1 MQLNVKAFTLT
12 FGVLWGGV
20 GLFFLTWWIILLE
33 GASGDPTFIGRF
45 YIGYNIS
52 PSASIIGF
60 LWGCANGCICGLAFG
75 GFYNFISRK
84 ISPYER
90 IKI

>member
-1 MQLNVKAFTLT
+1 MQLNVRAFTLT
-12 FGVLWGGV
+12 FGVLWGA

-52 PSASIIGF
+52 PSGSIVGC
-60 LWGCANGCICGLAFG
+60 LWGSADGGICGLAFG
-75 GFYNFISRK
+75 GLYNFITRK
-84 ISPYER
+84 FSTHER
-90 IKI
+90 IKT

>member
-12 FGVLWGGV
+12 FGILWGAA
-20 GLFFLTWWIILLE
+20 LFFLTWWMILLE

>member
-12 FGVLWGGV
+12 FGVLWGA
-20 GLFFLTWWIILLE
+20 GLFFLTWWIMLLE

-52 PSASIIGF
+52 PSGSIAGF
-60 LWGCANGCICGLAFG
+60 LWGCADGGVCGLAFG
-75 GFYNFISRK
+75 GLYNFITRK
-84 ISPYER
+84 FSTHER
-90 IKI
+90 IKT

>member
-12 FGVLWGGV
+12 FGVLWGV

-52 PSASIIGF
+52 PSGSIVGF
-60 LWGCANGCICGLAFG
+60 LYGCADGGMCVLAFG
-75 GFYNFISRK
+75 GLYNFISRK
-84 ISPYER
+84 ILPYER